1 MEEELLKNCHHSGIV
16 LPVPAWLKTKL
27 GRGGYDQ
34 HGAVGT
40 IIESSALLD
49 PGADLL

>member
-1 MEEELLKNCHHSGIV
+1 MVEDKIGE
-16 LPVPAWLKTKL
+16 
-27 GRGGYDQ
+27 GGYDQ